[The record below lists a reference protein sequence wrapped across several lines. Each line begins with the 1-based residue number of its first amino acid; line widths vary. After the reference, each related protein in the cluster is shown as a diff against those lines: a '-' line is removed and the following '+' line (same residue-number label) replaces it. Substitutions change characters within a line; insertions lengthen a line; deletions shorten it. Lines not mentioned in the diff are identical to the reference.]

1 MKIQDHPN
9 GKIVTL
15 SKGLD
20 TRPKMLHLIYFAVFF
35 LGGLLFLRM
44 IQTSDRIDNN
54 FQLIL
59 SLLVPAFMIMVAYR
73 FANKAV
79 QSEKLIV
86 SKHNLT
92 LVKAGLFTSQKRS
105 YDVKLIENFR
115 HLATTGTV
123 SKHPLAGD
131 SFDYTGFQVREQL
144 ANSVHQENRLAFDYK
159 GSTVKFGENIYSY
172 EFEELEAILYEITG
186 SYFRNAEAIES
197 SFDAADDNL

>member
-1 MKIQDHPN
+1 MKIQDHPK

-15 SKGLD
+15 SRGLD
-20 TRPKMLHLIYFAVFF
+20 TRPKMLHIIYFATFF

-44 IQTSDRIDNN
+44 IQTSERIDNN

-59 SLLVPAFMIMVAYR
+59 ALFVPAFLLMVAYR

-86 SKHNLT
+86 SKHDLT
-92 LVKAGLFTSQKRS
+92 LVKAGLLTSKKRS
-105 YDVKLIENFR
+105 YDIKYIENFR
-115 HLATTGTV
+115 HLASTGTV

-144 ANSVHQENRLAFDYK
+144 ANSVHQDNRLAFDYK
-159 GSTVKFGENIYSY
+159 GSTIKFGQNIYSY
-172 EFEELEAILYEITG
+172 EFEDLEVIIYEITG
-186 SYFRNAEAIES
+186 SYFRSPEVIES
-197 SFDAADDNL
+197 SFDAENDNL

>member
-1 MKIQDHPN
+1 MKIKDHPN

-15 SKGLD
+15 SISLD

-35 LGGLLFLRM
+35 LFGLLFLRM

-54 FQLIL
+54 FWLIV
-59 SLLVPAFMIMVAYR
+59 SLLVPAFMILLAYR

-86 SKHNLT
+86 NKHNLT

-105 YDVKLIENFR
+105 YDVKYIENFR
-115 HLATTGTV
+115 HLGTTGNV

-144 ANSVHQENRLAFDYK
+144 ANSVHQENRLAFDYQ
-159 GSTVKFGENIYSY
+159 GRTIKFGENIYSY
-172 EFEELEAILYEITG
+172 EFEDLEVVLYEITG
-186 SYFRNAEAIES
+186 NYFRPKDVPES
-197 SFDAADDNL
+197 SFDATADNL

>member
-20 TRPKMLHLIYFAVFF
+20 TRPKKLHLIYFTVFF
-35 LGGLLFLRM
+35 LFGLLFLKM
-44 IQTSDRIDNN
+44 TLGPEEANTN
-54 FQLIL
+54 FQLIVG
-59 SLLVPAFMIMVAYR
+59 LLVSAFMILLAYR

-86 SKHNLT
+86 SKDNLT
-92 LVKAGLFTSQKRS
+92 LVKAGLFTSQKRIF
-105 YDVKLIENFR
+105 DVTHIQNFR
-115 HLATTGTV
+115 HLAAGKI

-144 ANSVHQENRLAFDYK
+144 ANSVHQDNRLAFDYK
-159 GSTVKFGENIYSY
+159 GSSIKFGENIYSY
-172 EFEELEAILYEITG
+172 EYDELEAILYNITG
-186 SYFRNAEAIES
+186 QDLRRTESYES
-197 SFDAADDNL
+197 NFLANEDKF

>member
-35 LGGLLFLRM
+35 LFGLLCLKM
-44 IQTSDRIDNN
+44 TLDPDGNENN
-54 FQLIL
+54 WKFALGLLI
-59 SLLVPAFMIMVAYR
+59 SAFMFMLAYR

-92 LVKAGLFTSQKRS
+92 LVKAGLFTAPKKI
-105 YDVKLIENFR
+105 YDVKHITNFR
-115 HLATTGTV
+115 HLAAGTV

-131 SFDYTGFQVREQL
+131 TFDYTGFQVREQL
-144 ANSVHQENRLAFDYK
+144 ANSVHQDNRLAFDYN
-159 GSTVKFGENIYSY
+159 GRTIKFGENIYSY
-172 EFEELEAILYEITG
+172 EFEELEVILYEITG
-186 SYFRNAEAIES
+186 KDLKYTETFES
-197 SFDAADDNL
+197 SFDIADENL

>member
-20 TRPKMLHLIYFAVFF
+20 TRPKMLHLIYFSLFF
-35 LGGLLFLRM
+35 LCGLLFLRM
-44 IQTSDRIDNN
+44 TLVSERIDNN

-59 SLLVPAFMIMVAYR
+59 ALLVPVFLFFLAYR

-92 LVKAGLFTSQKRS
+92 LVKAGLFTAKKRIF
-105 YDVKLIENFR
+105 DIKDIQNFR
-115 HLATTGTV
+115 HLAAGKI
-123 SKHPLAGD
+123 SKHPLAGE
-131 SFDYTGFQVREQL
+131 SFDYTGFQAREHL
-144 ANSVHQENRLAFDYK
+144 ANSVHQDNRLAFDYK
-159 GSTVKFGENIYSY
+159 GSMIKFGENIYSY
-172 EFEELEAILYEITG
+172 EFEELQVILYEITG
-186 SYFRNAEAIES
+186 IDFSYADAFEI
-197 SFDAADDNL
+197 SFDDADNNQ